1 MQKLVIHRRLMRSQW
16 TWSATGAWRIKS
28 QHFTLGVT
36 LNPFC
41 NCTIPLRIQFVC
53 NICFPFVL
61 INLTELF
68 QFKIAQFVN
77 IFMTDSLFMQ
87 FALYV
92 PDFSNTYFVSLD
104 KEILKSLKKIIDL
117 FLYCISIKFN
127 KCNN

>member
-1 MQKLVIHRRLMRSQW
+1 M
-16 TWSATGAWRIKS
+16 
-28 QHFTLGVT
+28 
-36 LNPFC
+36 
-41 NCTIPLRIQFVC
+41 C

-87 FALYV
+87 FAFYV

>member
-1 MQKLVIHRRLMRSQW
+1 M
-16 TWSATGAWRIKS
+16 
-28 QHFTLGVT
+28 
-36 LNPFC
+36 
-41 NCTIPLRIQFVC
+41 C

-68 QFKIAQFVN
+68 QIKVAQFVN